1 MSKLLPSISGV
12 ACFIWVTGWTWIFS
26 EGKNSETDISNQ
38 TPINILIDS
47 SQYQVQHPFSFKF
60 SEATPIIAENLHPI
74 LKSVAHRLVS
84 QPSLRLVIVGICS
97 PTEANNSSFPN
108 LGVARAES
116 IKSLLT
122 TIGAD
127 GDKIETTGILAENLF
142 EVDGHLTGLVYFN
155 FTKLNAENQPLVAEN
170 PKEEPAS
177 SKSKFTSFFYE
188 YGNYKVE
195 KHHLGL
201 LKSLQTELREDSDRS
216 VVLSGYSTPE
226 EEAESTRINL
236 AEMRALAIRRY
247 LVDHGVRRSQIEV
260 KTKPS
265 MAQSSSEMSVS
276 VELIQK

>member
-1 MSKLLPSISGV
+1 MSKLLPSLSGV

-26 EGKNSETDISNQ
+26 EGINSETDFSSQ
-38 TPINILIDS
+38 SPINIILDS
-47 SQYQVQHPFSFKF
+47 SQYKVQHPFSFKF

-74 LKSVAHRLVS
+74 LKSVAHRLKS
-84 QPSLRLVIVGICS
+84 EPSLRLVIVGICS
-97 PTEANNSSFPN
+97 PLEGNNSSFPN

-116 IKSLLT
+116 IKSLLS

-127 GDKIETTGILAENLF
+127 VDKIESNGILADNLF
-142 EVDGHLTGLVYFN
+142 EVDGYLTGLVYFSFMEQN
-155 FTKLNAENQPLVAEN
+155 VENKPLLAEKL
-170 PKEEPAS
+170 KEEPAS
-177 SKSKFTSFFYE
+177 SNSKFTSFFYE

-201 LKSLQTELREDSDRS
+201 LNSLKAELREDLSKS

-265 MAQSSSEMSVS
+265 MAQSSSEMTVS